1 MIVTPAYR
9 ANYALIEW
17 HTVARPVT
25 RSERTGNRAPYYI
38 PDQMEPTL
46 HPVTG
51 EMLDSKHK
59 FRQRTRSAGC
69 DEVGNDTAPP
79 RQRERVSKPGEDIK
93 RAIEELRSR

>member
-9 ANYALIEW
+9 ANYGLIEW
-17 HTVARPVT
+17 SPLPV
-25 RSERTGNRAPYYI
+25 REAAHEPERGLAPYVI
-38 PDQMEPTL
+38 SDTMEPTL

-69 DEVGNDTAPP
+69 DEVGNDRFP
-79 RQRERVSKPGEDIK
+79 ERVPDRVRPVGPDIK
-93 RAIEELRSR
+93 LAIEELRGR